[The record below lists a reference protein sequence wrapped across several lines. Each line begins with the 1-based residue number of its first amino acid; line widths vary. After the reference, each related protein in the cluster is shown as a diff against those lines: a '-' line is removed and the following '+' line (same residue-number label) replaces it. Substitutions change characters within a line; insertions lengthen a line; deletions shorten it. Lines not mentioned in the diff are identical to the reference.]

1 VAKKEDRQRLFGAI
15 LTVGLATIT
24 GGTSIAAGFATLK
37 GAFASATAFLNFAGK
52 VALGY
57 AYSALTQPKFDN
69 QIRSYEVNQLGAA
82 LPTAQI
88 YGETKVGGVIF
99 YQETTDG
106 NDKLHRMIAFADHEI
121 QSYEE
126 IYIDEFEITK
136 NGSGVVTSAVD
147 QVGETVSRFNSA
159 CTILEKLGTDDQAFS
174 PINGS
179 TTWNESHTA
188 SGIAYL
194 HCTFEFDPDAY
205 PNGAPNITAVIKGKK
220 LFDPRTSATNY
231 SNNSALVLRDYLI
244 SSGIADADEI
254 DDTLFSA
261 AANICDEDVTLA
273 AGGTEKRYTCN
284 GSFTTDV
291 DPQKVIGSIVDTMGG
306 MVWYSQGKWQCKA
319 AKYTTPVLAL
329 TEDDF
334 RSGLSI
340 STRNSR
346 KDGFNKI
353 IGLHRGAETN
363 WQLANF
369 PSFSS
374 SVFLNVDNNEESIL
388 EMQLPFVASSATAQR
403 IAKLALYRNREQL
416 QISGSFG
423 MRCLNLT
430 VGDLVTITYDRL
442 GFNAK
447 NFEVVEWSFGL
458 ASDMTLQVNMSLQEI
473 SEGVFAWNEVIDET
487 SFESNNTTL
496 VSPFSVPDIGITHE
510 VAEVQYNEKISTTLF
525 VTVSSPHPAQIDTV
539 EVQLLRTTKGEAD
552 VNFMA
557 IVISLLRII
566 VGTASSSETR
576 LLQTDPSQQFL
587 GNVADLGTQNVAI
600 DDVICLL
607 NRSVGLSNT
616 TAQDNYIDNTLVATM
631 VADPDKYDQY
641 VRVQAYQQDFV
652 AVNKGQLGLFEFKD
666 IEEGEYTV
674 RARAINAHGTKG
686 PFVTR

>member
-1 VAKKEDRQRLFGAI
+1 MGDRRTRERFFGA
-15 LTVGLATIT
+15 VIT
-24 GGTSIAAGFATLK
+24 AAFATLATGGLAGLK
-37 GAFASATAFLNFAGK
+37 AVFTSLGGSAFKAFAGK

-57 AYSALTQPKFDN
+57 AYSALTEPKFDN
-69 QIRSYEVNQLGAA
+69 SIRSYDINSLGAA

-88 YGETKVGGVIF
+88 YGETKVGGAIF

-121 QSYEE
+121 QSFEE
-126 IYIDEFEITK
+126 IYIDEFKITK
-136 NGSGVVTSAVD
+136 DGNGVVTAAEDQLGTAV
-147 QVGETVSRFNSA
+147 TRFNSA
-159 CTILEKLGTDDQAFS
+159 CTIKEKLGTDDQTYS
-174 PINGS
+174 PISGS

-194 HCTFEFDPDAY
+194 HCTFEFDQDAY

-220 LFDPRTSATNY
+220 VYDPRTSSTAY

-244 SSGIADADEI
+244 SSGIASSDEI
-254 DDTLFSA
+254 DDTLFST
-261 AANICDEDVTLA
+261 AANICDENVTLA
-273 AGGTEKRYTCN
+273 GGGTEKRYTCN

-306 MVWYSQGKWQCKA
+306 MVWYSQGKWGCKA

-442 GFNAK
+442 GFSAK
-447 NFEVVEWSFGL
+447 DFEVVEWSFGL
-458 ASDMTLQVNMSLQEI
+458 ASDMTLQVNMTLQEI
-473 SEGVFAWNEVIDET
+473 SEGVFAWDEQIDET

-510 VAEVQYNEKISTTLF
+510 VAEVQYNEKITTTLF

-552 VNFMA
+552 VFFMA
-557 IVISLLRII
+557 IILSMLKIIS
-566 VGTASSSETR
+566 GSATTTETF
-576 LLQTDPSQQFL
+576 LLQDDPDNQYL
-587 GNVADLGTQNVAI
+587 GNVADLGTQNIAL
-600 DDVICLL
+600 DDVLCLL
-607 NRSVGLSNT
+607 NRSSGLSNT
-616 TAQDNYIDNTLVATM
+616 TAQDNYIDNTLIPTL
-631 VADPDKYDQY
+631 VADPIKYSQY
-641 VRVQAYQQDFV
+641 VRVQAYQEDFV